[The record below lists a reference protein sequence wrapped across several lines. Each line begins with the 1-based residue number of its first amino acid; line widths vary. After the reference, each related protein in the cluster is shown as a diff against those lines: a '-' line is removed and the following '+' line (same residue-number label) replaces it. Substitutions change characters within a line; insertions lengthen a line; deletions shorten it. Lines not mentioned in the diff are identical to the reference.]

1 MHDFSAEGLHCMTKH
16 YFELFGWMLL
26 AHRDGHIKQIKSYSE
41 NIELL
46 IKRVDEKIKYLMNL
60 NKTTHDVNIIDKID
74 EFKIMKENLV
84 SLHKDSYKL
93 SKMK

>member
-16 YFELFGWMLL
+16 YFEIFGWMLL
-26 AHRDGHIKQIKSYSE
+26 AHRDGHNKQINCYSD

-46 IKRVDEKIKYLMNL
+46 IKRVDEKIKYLKNL
-60 NKTTHDVNIIDKID
+60 NKKANDVNIINKIN

-84 SLHKDSYKL
+84 ILHKDASNLYKI
-93 SKMK
+93 K